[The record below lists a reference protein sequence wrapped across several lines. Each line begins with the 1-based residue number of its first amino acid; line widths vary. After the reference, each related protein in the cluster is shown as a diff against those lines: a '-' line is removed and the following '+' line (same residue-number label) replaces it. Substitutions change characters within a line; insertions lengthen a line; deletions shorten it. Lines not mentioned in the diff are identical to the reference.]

1 MTKPVR
7 RNIAHLTDAERA
19 KYINAVV
26 QADQRFW
33 SGGVVS
39 YWDFQDLSHQTTHV
53 HSEPPAFNNAKFLLW
68 HRELCNRYEA
78 LLQQIDP
85 DVALHYW
92 DWTTDPRSS
101 PNGSGGTTDLSVNT
115 FMGTMNTGVGTVNM
129 NGDISAAVAGV
140 LAPLH
145 NGGLLAGSREATG
158 QPQNPPQTLRRNMLA
173 GPGTTTTDLSILLA
187 SDGFAQPQQ
196 WQQFRRRLES
206 VHGGVHVQFGPG
218 NIGDP
223 SGHKAFND
231 PMVFLLH
238 ANVDR
243 LYAMWQCQPNQE
255 WRLDVNQIYG
265 TDAATTGE
273 NGLSGDTLAPWDGS
287 SGVHPFNAAGGLA
300 VPKQYLDPSLVVPP
314 CYDALPV
321 NVKKIAPSGMNPL
334 RFIDVPTGKTT
345 ARALRLEI
353 RSCDPVSINA
363 VLTGD
368 PAFSL
373 HTAAVTSP
381 TPDGYNP
388 VTVFVWV
395 KYNAGA
401 AGTSATGHLTA
412 TVAGTGFV
420 FDVDIIANSITKLAV
435 AVSAVL
441 DSSGSMSLSSG
452 VTGLDRMA
460 VLRQSAPTF
469 LALLED
475 TDAVGVVRFDTDAT
489 PVSPVQLAGS
499 IGAGG
504 GRDNAAAAVNAQAT
518 NLMGMT
524 AIGDGIEAA
533 NTQLMAAPPGFT
545 NKAILVFTDGD
556 ETESKYISDVMS
568 LINDRVYAVGLG
580 TPDQLKPDGLNAIT
594 KGTKGYVTLTGPL
607 GTDGVMRLA
616 KYFSQ
621 VIAGVKNTQI
631 VTDPSGFVQAGIT
644 EKVSFVLTEAD
655 QRCDVIVLTDAP
667 GAIRLTL
674 TAPDGTTVVA
684 GPDATALTAPA
695 MTCLRVP
702 LPVASSPTAHA
713 GVWTANISIDKRG
726 FAKYLGILEKRQDII
741 GMQRVRTHGLPF
753 TLTVHAESD
762 LEMKVETTQLSHVPG
777 SSVEVVATLTESGI
791 PLEGQAIV
799 RMDVTK
805 PDGTIY
811 TVVLHEDEPGVHRIV
826 LPLTQI
832 GHYPL
837 LILAEGQS
845 FSKKPFTREE
855 LRSAA
860 TWIDKVVPPRTVDGK
875 QWCELW
881 LCLLDDDRMGKAL
894 IKSGFNVEGMRD
906 CIKNYCERR

>member
-1 MTKPVR
+1 MAKPVR
-7 RNIAHLTDAERA
+7 RNIAHLTDAERT
-19 KYINAVV
+19 KYINAVA

-53 HSEPPAFNNAKFLLW
+53 HGGPKFLLW

-101 PNGSGGTTDLSVNT
+101 PNGSGGTTNLSLDT
-115 FMGTMNTGVGTVNM
+115 FMGTMNGN
-129 NGDISAAVAGV
+129 VAGV

-145 NGGLLAGSREATG
+145 NGSVFAGSREDTG
-158 QPQNPPQTLRRNMLA
+158 QPQDPPQTLLRSMA
-173 GPGTTTTDLSILLA
+173 PGSGTTTTDATILA
-187 SDGFAQPQQ
+187 SGNALPQPQQ
-196 WQQFRRRLES
+196 WNAFRNQLET
-206 VHGGVHVQFGPG
+206 VHGNVHVRFGPG

-223 SGHKAFND
+223 TGHKAFND

-243 LYAMWQCQPNQE
+243 LYAMWQCEPGQE
-255 WRLDVNQIYG
+255 WRLDVAQVYG
-265 TDAATTGE
+265 NDAATTGE
-273 NGLSGDTLAPWDGS
+273 DGLSTNTLAPWDGS
-287 SGVHPFNAAGGLA
+287 SGAHPFTPAGGLIQ
-300 VPKQYLDPSLVVPP
+300 VKQYLDPSLVVPP
-314 CYDALPV
+314 CYDTLPV
-321 NVKKIAPSGMNPL
+321 NIRKIAPTGANPL

-353 RSCDPVSINA
+353 RSCDPVQINA

-368 PAFSL
+368 PAFTL
-373 HTAAVTSP
+373 HAATVTSP

-395 KYNAGA
+395 KYQAGA
-401 AGTSATGHLTA
+401 VGSSPTGHLRA
-412 TVAGTGFV
+412 TVAGTSFV
-420 FDVDIIANSITKLAV
+420 FDIDIIANSVTKPAV
-435 AVSAVL
+435 AVSTVL
-441 DSSGSMSLSSG
+441 DSSGSMSFSSG
-452 VTGLDRMA
+452 VPGLDRMA
-460 VLRQSAPTF
+460 VLHQAAPTF

-489 PVSPVQLAGS
+489 PVSPVQIAGS
-499 IGAGG
+499 IGTGG
-504 GRDNAAAAVNAQAT
+504 GRDNAIAAVNAHAT

-556 ETESKYISDVMS
+556 ETESKYISEVMS

-594 KGTKGYVTLTGPL
+594 NGTGGYVTLTGPL
-607 GTDGVMRLA
+607 NTDGVMRLA

-621 VIAGVKNTQI
+621 VVASVTNIQI
-631 VTDPSGFVQAGIT
+631 VTDPPGFVQAGKT
-644 EKVSFVLTEAD
+644 EKVPFVLTEAD
-655 QRCDVIVLTDAP
+655 QRCDVILLTDAP
-667 GAIRLTL
+667 GAVKLTL
-674 TAPDGTTVVA
+674 TAPNGVTVVA
-684 GPDATALTAPA
+684 GPDATALLAPA

-702 LPVASSPTAHA
+702 LPVASSPAAHA
-713 GVWTANISIDKRG
+713 GIWTANISIDKRG
-726 FAKYLGILEKRQDII
+726 FAKYLGILENRKDIV
-741 GMQRVRTHGLPF
+741 GLQRVRAHGLPF
-753 TLTVHAESD
+753 TLTVHAESN
-762 LEMKVETTQLSHVPG
+762 LEMKVVTTQLSHKPG
-777 SSVEVVATLTESGI
+777 SSVEVTTTLTESGI
-791 PLEGQAIV
+791 PLEGRAVV
-799 RMDVTK
+799 RMDVSK
-805 PDGTIY
+805 PDGTMQ
-811 TVVLHEDEPGVHRIV
+811 TVVLHEVEPGVHRTNLLLDQV
-826 LPLTQI
+826 

-837 LILAEGQS
+837 LIKAAGQT

-860 TWIDKVVPPRTVDGK
+860 TWIDQIVPPRPSDNK
-875 QWCELW
+875 QWCDLW
-881 LCLLDDDRMGKAL
+881 MCLLEDGSMGKAL
-894 IKSGFNVEGMRD
+894 AAQGFNVAGIRD
-906 CIKNYCERR
+906 CIKKFCQLRR